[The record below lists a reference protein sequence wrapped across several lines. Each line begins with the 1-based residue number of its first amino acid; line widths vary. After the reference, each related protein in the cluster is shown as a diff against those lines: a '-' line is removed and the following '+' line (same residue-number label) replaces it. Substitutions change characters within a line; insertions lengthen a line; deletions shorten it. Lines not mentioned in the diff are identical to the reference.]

1 MKPKKLTDAEI
12 VKNSDDTINHTKRG
26 YTINDKTFERK
37 IVLQKA
43 ILTYGK
49 ENQVDMAIEEMSEL
63 TKALLKERRNEKEK
77 VTKSAPPL
85 QYITNIIEEI
95 ADVEIMLE
103 QLKMLFDCGGL
114 VDRVKDYKIE
124 RLKARLNNAD
134 NS

>member
-1 MKPKKLTDAEI
+1 M
-12 VKNSDDTINHTKRG
+12 
-26 YTINDKTFERK
+26 NDKAFERE

-49 ENQVDMAIEEMSEL
+49 ESQVDMAIEEMSEL
-63 TKALLKERRNEKEK
+63 TKALLKERRNEKEQ

-103 QLKMLFDCGGL
+103 QLKMLFDCGGQ

-124 RLKARLNNAD
+124 RLKERLGE
-134 NS
+134 